1 MAVLLQL
8 ALIDLVRSTG
18 IKPDA
23 LIGISTGEL
32 TCAYIDGV
40 VTAEQV
46 MQVAYHTA
54 CWAQEANLPSASV
67 AVVCKKIVL
76 LYFISWCRRLIVVGA
91 LQ

>member
-18 IKPDA
+18 IEPDA
-23 LIGISTGEL
+23 LIGISMGEL
-32 TCAYIDGV
+32 TCAYIDGT

-54 CWAQEANLPSASV
+54 RWAQEASLPSASM
-67 AVVCKKIVL
+67 AVVCKRMTF
-76 LYFISWCRRLIVVGA
+76 LYFTS
-91 LQ
+91 